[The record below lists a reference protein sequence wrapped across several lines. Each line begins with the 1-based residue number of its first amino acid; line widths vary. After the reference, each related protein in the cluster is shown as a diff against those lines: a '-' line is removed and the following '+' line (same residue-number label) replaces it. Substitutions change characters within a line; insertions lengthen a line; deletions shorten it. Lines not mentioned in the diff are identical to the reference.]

1 MQGEGGKQFLEPG
14 VPSGCS
20 FFLFFFVRMIYSFGK
35 TAAVCLLSPAGRRSQ
50 KPCEVKVAS
59 AAPGL
64 SQRWFAVGEHLQLL

>member
-1 MQGEGGKQFLEPG
+1 MQGEGGETIFGARCPVGVQF
-14 VPSGCS
+14 V
-20 FFLFFFVRMIYSFGK
+20 FFFVRMIYSFGK

-64 SQRWFAVGEHLQLL
+64 SQRWLAVGEHLQLL